1 MKKRLDLVLL
11 ACLALVL
18 SALGSGTFFGK
29 AAGNTM
35 RSEIAAESHGA
46 SPAGTPTKLAL
57 LVGINNYEYADRI
70 PRLAGSL
77 NDVEDIRQV
86 LIGKFEFLPENILV
100 LKDSEATHAGIMN
113 AIQNHL
119 IAKTHAGDIV
129 VFHYSGHGSQMK
141 DPTGKMINGLDE
153 TIVPYDSRDP
163 EGKVFDISGAELH
176 AVLVQLAAKTK
187 NLTFILDSCHSGTL
201 FRGARVRSIPA
212 DSRILPS
219 QKMATERSLSPKG
232 GGTSLKFAFISA
244 ATSNESAFEYFS
256 EGKDHGSL
264 TYFLARQLRSAS
276 AGATYR
282 DVMDSVTANVTANYP
297 AQHPSLEGAEADQH
311 IFGDGSSLAGV
322 YVTASPSLLDPKRV
336 ILGIGQVQGAT
347 SGSVYDVY
355 PPGSKQFAP
364 EQPTAKVQLV
374 SVDALNSE
382 AVILAGGRIASASRA
397 VEREHRYSSSR
408 ARIYL
413 DGVERSLTLQ
423 AIRDALQSIKYIEI
437 VDKPTLCNM
446 QLRQAAQSVQ
456 TLAADSSILSSVT
469 VNDSSA
475 VDRVVGQLEAWAKWF
490 NVLSIHNTQSAIS
503 VSFSIR
509 GSHTRNPMAQTG
521 TPDMEVLEGEAIDST
536 FTNDSEKDLYV
547 AILDL
552 SSDGSIS
559 VAYPSQQGADEVLKS
574 HLTLSRSF
582 KTFVPKG
589 RSTATDVLKVFA
601 SQKPIDLTPITQGRI
616 RGGSQ
621 DNGELDELQELLM
634 DSSGVSRG
642 VAPLLSRPLDLG
654 TWTTVQRVLLVRR
667 GVDGP

>member
-11 ACLALVL
+11 ACLAFVL
-18 SALGSGTFFGK
+18 SALGPGSFFGK

-35 RSEIAAESHGA
+35 RSEVAAESHGA
-46 SPAGTPTKLAL
+46 SPVGTPTKLAL

-176 AVLVQLAAKTK
+176 AVLAQLAAKTK

-201 FRGARVRSIPA
+201 VRGARVRSIPA

-219 QKMATERSLSPKG
+219 QKTTERGLNPND

-264 TYFLARQLRSAS
+264 TYFLTRQLRSAS

-282 DVMDSVTANVTANYP
+282 DVMDSVTSNVTANYP
-297 AQHPSLEGAEADQH
+297 TQHPSLEGAEADQH
-311 IFGDGSSLAGV
+311 IFGDSRSLAGV
-322 YVTASPSLLDPKRV
+322 YVIASPSLLDPRRAT
-336 ILGIGQVQGAT
+336 LGIGQVQGAT
-347 SGSVYDVY
+347 SGSIYEVYA
-355 PPGSKQFAP
+355 PGSRQFAPP
-364 EQPTAKVQLV
+364 EQPTAKVQLT
-374 SVDALNSE
+374 SVDAISSE
-382 AVILAGGRIASASRA
+382 AVVLPGGRIAPASRA
-397 VEREHRYSSSR
+397 VEREHRYGSSR
-408 ARIYL
+408 ARVYL
-413 DGVERSLTLQ
+413 DGVEDSKILQ
-423 AIRDALQSIKYIEI
+423 SIRDVLQGIKYIEL
-437 VDKPTLCNM
+437 VDKSAACNI
-446 QLRQAAQSVQ
+446 QLRLVAHNIQMF
-456 TLAADSSILSSVT
+456 AADSSILSSPVPI
-469 VNDSSA
+469 NDSSA
-475 VDRVVGQLEAWAKWF
+475 VDKVIGQLEAWAKWF
-490 NVLSIHNTQSAIS
+490 NVLSIRNTQSAIN
-503 VSFSIR
+503 VSFGIQRSQ
-509 GSHTRNPMAQTG
+509 TRDPMTG
-521 TPDMEVLEGEAIDST
+521 IGRPDLGVLEGETIDAK
-536 FTNDSEKDLYV
+536 FANDSDKDLYV
-547 AILDL
+547 AMLDL

-559 VAYPSQQGADEVLKS
+559 VVYPSQLGAEEVLKP

-582 KTFVPKG
+582 KAFIPEG
-589 RSTATDVLKVFA
+589 RSSVTDVLKVFA
-601 SQKPIDLTPITQGRI
+601 SYKPIDLTPLTQGKI
-616 RGGSQ
+616 RGRSQ
-621 DNGELDELQELLM
+621 ESGEMDSLQELLM
-634 DSSGVSRG
+634 DSTGVNRG
-642 VAPLLSRPLDLG
+642 MTPLLSRPLELG
-654 TWTTVQRVLLVRR
+654 TWITVQRVLLVRR
-667 GVDGP
+667 KG

>member
-1 MKKRLDLVLL
+1 MKNRLDLVLL
-11 ACLALVL
+11 ACLAFVL
-18 SALGSGTFFGK
+18 PALGPGSFFGTI
-29 AAGNTM
+29 AGNTM
-35 RSEIAAESHGA
+35 RSKIAAQSHGT
-46 SPAGTPTKLAL
+46 SPAATPTKLAL

-70 PRLAGSL
+70 PRLAGSI

-141 DPTGKMINGLDE
+141 DPTGKMINGVDE

-176 AVLVQLAAKTK
+176 AALVQLAAKTK

-201 FRGARVRSIPA
+201 VRGARVRSIPA

-219 QKMATERSLSPKG
+219 QKTTERSLNPND

-282 DVMDSVTANVTANYP
+282 DVMDSVIANVTGNFP
-297 AQHPSLEGAEADQH
+297 TQHPSLEGAEADQH
-311 IFGDGSSLAGV
+311 IFGDGGSLAGV

-336 ILGIGQVQGAT
+336 TLGIGQVQGAT
-347 SGSVYDVY
+347 PESVYDIY
-355 PPGSKQFAP
+355 APGSKKFAPP

-374 SVDALNSE
+374 SVNALNSE
-382 AVILAGGRIASASRA
+382 AVILAGGRIVSASRA
-397 VEREHRYSSSR
+397 VEREHRYGSSR
-408 ARIYL
+408 TRVYL
-413 DGVERSLTLQ
+413 EGIERSRTLKS
-423 AIRDALQSIKYIEI
+423 IRDTLQSIKYIEI
-437 VDKPTLCNM
+437 VDNPTLCNL
-446 QLRQAAQSVQ
+446 QLREAAQSVQ
-456 TLAADSSILSSVT
+456 MLAADSSVLSSVT

-475 VDRVVGQLEAWAKWF
+475 VDRVVEQLEAWAKWF
-490 NVLSIHNTQSAIS
+490 NVLSIRNTRSAIS

-509 GSHTRNPMAQTG
+509 GSHTRDPLAQTG
-521 TPDMEVLEGEAIDST
+521 RPDVEVLEGETIDST
-536 FTNDSEKDLYV
+536 FTNNSDKDLYI
-547 AILDL
+547 AMLDL

-559 VAYPSQQGADEVLKS
+559 VVFPSQQGADEVLKS
-574 HLTLSRSF
+574 HLTVSKSF
-582 KTFVPKG
+582 KTFLPKG
-589 RSTATDVLKVFA
+589 RSSATDVLKVFA
-601 SQKPIDLTPITQGRI
+601 SDKPIDLTPVTQGRI
-616 RGGSQ
+616 RGESQ
-621 DNGELDELQELLM
+621 DNGELDSLQELLM
-634 DSSGVSRG
+634 DSTGVNRG

-654 TWTTVQRVLLVRR
+654 TWTTVQRVLLVRHK
-667 GVDGP
+667 G